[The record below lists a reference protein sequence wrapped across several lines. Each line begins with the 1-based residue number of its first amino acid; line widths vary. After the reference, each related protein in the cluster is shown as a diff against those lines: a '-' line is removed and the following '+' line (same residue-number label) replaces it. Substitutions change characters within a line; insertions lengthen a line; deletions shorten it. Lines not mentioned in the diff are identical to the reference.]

1 MTLSGTI
8 TTRDKDPQTFREAG
22 FEVNHYRDEVTL
34 TLSDHETGTFM
45 GAVHLEVKGDELRAK
60 LYKADDEPGGVE
72 SVLYTWNDLAEE
84 EPNEI

>member
-8 TTRDKDPQTFREAG
+8 TTREGDPETFREAG
-22 FEVNHYRDEVTL
+22 FEVNHYKDEMTL
-34 TLSDHETGTFM
+34 TLSDPETGSYL

-72 SVLYTWNDLAEE
+72 SVLYTWNDLTEE
-84 EPNEI
+84 KPDET